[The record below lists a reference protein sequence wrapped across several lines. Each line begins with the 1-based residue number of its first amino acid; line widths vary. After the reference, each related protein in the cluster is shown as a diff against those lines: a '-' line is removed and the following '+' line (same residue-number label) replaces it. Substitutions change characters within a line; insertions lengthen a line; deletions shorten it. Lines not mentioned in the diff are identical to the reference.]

1 MTIADTH
8 VHIYPHY
15 DLHAF
20 LVQACRNLDRCVSS
34 TTSATAHPLPIRV
47 LYLAESAGCDW
58 YQQILN
64 GQIPMPG
71 DWSLRT
77 ARSASC
83 LTVSHADHGELHIV
97 PGRQIATEE
106 RLEVL
111 GLAMSAPVPDG
122 LPLPQALARIEAAGG
137 TPVLPWAV
145 GKWLFKRGR
154 TLENLLRTT
163 PPGRFLL
170 GDSAMRPAPGPLPRL
185 MRLARDLGFG
195 LTAGS
200 DPLPLPGEEQLVG
213 SFALSTDTR
222 FSPDTPA
229 DLLRELLRK
238 QPSLTGSRIVG
249 HRRSYGSVLLKTL
262 QLQFTGKH
270 RSPRE
275 S

>member
-20 LVQACRNLDRCVSS
+20 LVQACRNLDRCVTSQV
-34 TTSATAHPLPIRV
+34 SATAHPLPIRV

-58 YQQILN
+58 YHQILN
-64 GQIPMPG
+64 GQIPLPG
-71 DWSLRT
+71 DWSLHP

-83 LTVSHADHGELHIV
+83 LTFSHADHGELHIV
-97 PGRQIATEE
+97 PGRQMATAE

-111 GLAMSAPVPDG
+111 GLAMSTPVPDG
-122 LPLPQALARIEAAGG
+122 FPLPQTLARIKAAGG

-145 GKWLFKRGR
+145 GKWLFQRGR
-154 TLENLLRTT
+154 TLENLLRTS
-163 PPGRFLL
+163 PPDRFLL

-185 MRLARDLGFG
+185 MRLARDLDFA

-213 SFALSTDTR
+213 TFALSTNTR

-229 DLLRELLRK
+229 DLLRDLLGK
-238 QPSLTGSRIVG
+238 QLSHIESRIVG
-249 HRRSYGSVLLKTL
+249 HRRGYGSVLLKTL
-262 QLQFTGKH
+262 QLRFTRQH

>member
-20 LVQACRNLDRCVSS
+20 LVHACRNLDRCINSPI
-34 TTSATAHPLPIRV
+34 TATAHPLPSRV
-47 LYLAESAGCDW
+47 LFLAESAGHDW
-58 YQQILN
+58 YQEILHGN
-64 GQIPMPG
+64 IPLPG
-71 DWSLRT
+71 DWSLRP
-77 ARSASC
+77 AQSASC
-83 LTVSHADHGELHIV
+83 LTFSLTDHGELHIV
-97 PGRQIATEE
+97 PGRQIATVE

-111 GLAMSAPVPDG
+111 GLAMSAPVSDG
-122 LPLPQALARIEAAGG
+122 LPLLDTLAKIEDGGG

-145 GKWLFKRGR
+145 GKWLFQRGR
-154 TLENLLRTT
+154 IIEDLLRASS
-163 PPGRFLL
+163 PDRFLVS
-170 GDSAMRPAPGPLPRL
+170 DSAMRPAPGPLPRL

-213 SFALSTDTR
+213 TFAVSTKTR

-229 DLLRELLRK
+229 DLLRDFFQE
-238 QPSLTGSRIVG
+238 QPSHAGNRIVG
-249 HRRSYGSVLLKTL
+249 HRRGYGSALLKTL
-262 QLQFTGKH
+262 QLWFAKQH
-270 RSPRE
+270 RSPRK